1 MRQFKANAFQI
12 KLFMAILMV
21 FDHLPQIPGL
31 IPPLWVGIIH
41 AATRC
46 VGTWFAFNAVEGF
59 LHTRNQARYNVRLF
73 GWAAFMLAGSTLLAF
88 LLRSK
93 NVQVHNNIFLT
104 LAMGVLVLN
113 IIAHPINWFGNP
125 ENRLM
130 NYLRVIFGIAIAVIG
145 VVFTEGGIVIIPFML
160 ITYLFRNSPKKR
172 NVVYIVYSIVLA
184 ILFLNGAFIYDDP
197 LTTLEM
203 ILYNSDWLFISVLP
217 FIYLYNGERG
227 KNTKFTKYFF
237 YIFYPAHLWIIAI
250 ASYFLK

>member
-1 MRQFKANAFQI
+1 
-12 KLFMAILMV
+12 
-21 FDHLPQIPGL
+21 
-31 IPPLWVGIIH
+31 
-41 AATRC
+41 
-46 VGTWFAFNAVEGF
+46 
-59 LHTRNQARYNVRLF
+59 
-73 GWAAFMLAGSTLLAF
+73 
-88 LLRSK
+88 
-93 NVQVHNNIFLT
+93 
-104 LAMGVLVLN
+104 MGVLVLN
-113 IIAHPINWFGNP
+113 IIAHPINWFKNP

-130 NYLRVIFGIAIAVIG
+130 KYLGVTLGIAIAVIG

-172 NVVYIVYSIVLA
+172 NLVYIIYSVILA
-184 ILFLNGAFIYDDP
+184 AAVMKDVFIYDDL